1 VGKKRYTILG
11 WVTWKVASR
20 VARRKIEQN
29 RLKLGAAGV
38 VLAVVIGGLLAGRSG
53 NDD

>member
-1 VGKKRYTILG
+1 MGSKGYTILG
-11 WVTWKVASR
+11 WITWQVVSR
-20 VARRKIEQN
+20 AARREIKQN

-38 VLAVVIGGLLAGRSG
+38 VLAVVIAGLLAGRSS